1 MPPQLQRKTAVFVIR
16 IWAEYLQ
23 EQPPLWRGEA
33 RQVLTGEFVS
43 FRSLAELWQFLE
55 TEALTAANPTKEQH

>member
-1 MPPQLQRKTAVFVIR
+1 MFPQLQRKTAVFVIR

-33 RQVLTGEFVS
+33 RQVLTGES
-43 FRSLAELWQFLE
+43 AYFRSLAELWQFLE
-55 TEALTAANPTKEQH
+55 TEALAAANLTEKAC

>member
-43 FRSLAELWQFLE
+43 FGSLAELWQFLE
-55 TEALTAANPTKEQH
+55 TEALAAANPTKE